1 MVALNTDC
9 VDGNKKAMMESIKEI
24 ENSMVDDHLKLVTL
38 IPDSPYIGKSVKA
51 SFINWFLALNN
62 ERTNLSFL
70 FTLRNRLDKGTMKQM
85 QTVLPKNDYVKSKDM
100 QDYLGVFCLT
110 TEPLTNYFDDVGHV
124 VHTMIA
130 KKSRFT
136 NKNKVGQYPHP
147 LIFHVYRTFDAFS
160 LHEK

>member
-1 MVALNTDC
+1 MVALNTDS
-9 VDGNKKAMMESIKEI
+9 VDGNKKAMMEFIKEI

-136 NKNKVGQYPHP
+136 NKNKVGKYPNP
-147 LIFHVYRTFDAFS
+147 LIFHVYRTFV
-160 LHEK
+160 